1 MIPGSKEI
9 IEENGYQGLAIS
21 IIRLAVWD
29 YEQAILKLEKNPFDD
44 DAIRAYKRTIRFFK
58 SQWFELLCDIPGEV
72 VMDTVQEKLWKI
84 QESKSKGTIKRGRR
98 VKF

>member
-29 YEQAILKLEKNPFDD
+29 YEQAILKLEKNPLDD
-44 DAIRAYKRTIRFFK
+44 NAIRVYKRTIRFFR
-58 SQWFELLCDIPGEV
+58 SQWFELLCDIPGEAI
-72 VMDTVQEKLWKI
+72 MDTVQEKLWKI
-84 QESKSKGTIKRGRR
+84 QENKSKGTVKRGRR